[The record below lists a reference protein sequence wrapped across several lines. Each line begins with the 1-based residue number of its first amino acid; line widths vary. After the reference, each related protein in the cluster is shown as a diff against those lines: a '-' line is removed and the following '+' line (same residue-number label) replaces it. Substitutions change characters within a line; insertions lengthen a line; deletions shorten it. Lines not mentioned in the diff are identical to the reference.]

1 MPNWKKVIVSGS
13 EASLLNLIVDNNVT
27 ASFFTGSFKG
37 DGSQL
42 INLNADDGLPDN
54 NWDFNI
60 PDYTPINDFQTAS
73 TDYLIDFRNEQ
84 LVGDPAGLIAWF
96 GNAAGDTQL
105 LPTNN
110 GLIIIADDEQQ
121 GLVTSAG
128 YSGSIVGIGNVM
140 NYSQSVDDRL
150 NSLQSATSSLDSRL
164 DVLESYSSSQQVPT
178 SSYAFTASEARNVVL
193 IARNQN
199 ASTLPA
205 GTIVHIVDAVGDN
218 PIFDTASYDNEALSS
233 NSLGVLRNSAAS
245 GADVEVLVNGIVV
258 GVNTNPALGYI
269 AGDII
274 YLSSSGQFTRNKP
287 QAPKQT
293 VTIGQVLR
301 AQQNNGSIYVNIS
314 NGWEVGELHDVID
327 NTTNSS
333 YGELLVK
340 SGSLWKSTNQ
350 LTGSYSITGSLKFNG
365 NGSMITLPN
374 HSSAPSSPQSG
385 SLYFN
390 TTDFHFYGWNGN
402 SWKQLDN

>member
-73 TDYLIDFRNEQ
+73 TDYLIDFRNEV

-150 NSLQSATSSLDSRL
+150 NSLQSA
-164 DVLESYSSSQQVPT
+164 
-178 SSYAFTASEARNVVL
+178 
-193 IARNQN
+193 
-199 ASTLPA
+199 
-205 GTIVHIVDAVGDN
+205 
-218 PIFDTASYDNEALSS
+218 
-233 NSLGVLRNSAAS
+233 
-245 GADVEVLVNGIVV
+245 
-258 GVNTNPALGYI
+258 
-269 AGDII
+269 
-274 YLSSSGQFTRNKP
+274 
-287 QAPKQT
+287 
-293 VTIGQVLR
+293 
-301 AQQNNGSIYVNIS
+301 
-314 NGWEVGELHDVID
+314 
-327 NTTNSS
+327 
-333 YGELLVK
+333 
-340 SGSLWKSTNQ
+340 
-350 LTGSYSITGSLKFNG
+350 
-365 NGSMITLPN
+365 ITLPN

-390 TTDFHFYGWNGN
+390 TTDFHFYGWNG
-402 SWKQLDN
+402 SIWKQLDN

>member
-365 NGSMITLPN
+365 NGLMITLPN

>member
-13 EASLLNLIVDNNVT
+13 EASLSNLIVDNNVT

-37 DGSQL
+37 DGSEL
-42 INLNADDGLPDN
+42 TNLNVDDGLPDN

-73 TDYLIDFRNEQ
+73 TDYLIDFRNEV

-150 NSLQSATSSLDSRL
+150 NSLNTATSSLDGRL
-164 DVLESYSSSQQVPT
+164 DILEAYSASQQVPT
-178 SSYAFTASEARNVVL
+178 SSYSIRTSQIDVDVKNMSGNQINKGQVVRITGSVGDTPLIVTASFNGEQTSANTLAIASANIPHDSFGTVISEGIL
-193 IARNQN
+193 I
-199 ASTLPA
+199 
-205 GTIVHIVDAVGDN
+205 
-218 PIFDTASYDNEALSS
+218 
-233 NSLGVLRNSAAS
+233 
-245 GADVEVLVNGIVV
+245 
-258 GVNTNPALGYI
+258 GVNTNGMVAGQLLYLG
-269 AGDII
+269 ANGT
-274 YLSSSGQFTRNKP
+274 FTTTVP
-287 QAPKQT
+287 TAPSHS
-293 VTIGQVLR
+293 VRLGEVLR
-301 AQQNNGSIYVNIS
+301 PHATVGSIYVRID
-314 NGWEVGELHDVID
+314 NGAELEELHNVVD
-327 NTTNSS
+327 NSTTSS
-333 YGELLVK
+333 YGDLLIK
-340 SGSLWKSTNQ
+340 SGSVWKNSTQ
-350 LTGSYSITGSLKFNG
+350 LTGSYTITGSLKFDG
-365 NGSMITLPN
+365 NDSMITLPN
-374 HSSAPSSPQSG
+374 LSSAPSSPNSG

>member
-42 INLNADDGLPDN
+42 TNLNVDDGLPDN

-73 TDYLIDFRNEQ
+73 TDYLIDFRNEV

-233 NSLGVLRNSAAS
+233 NSLGVLRTSAAS

-258 GVNTNPALGYI
+258 GVNTNPALGYA

-287 QAPKQT
+287 QAPNQT

-333 YGELLVK
+333 YGDLLVK
-340 SGSLWKSTNQ
+340 SGSLWKNSNQ
-350 LTGSYSITGSLKFNG
+350 LTGSYAITGSLKFNG

-390 TTDFHFYGWNGN
+390 TTDFHFYGWNG
-402 SWKQLDN
+402 SIWKQLDN